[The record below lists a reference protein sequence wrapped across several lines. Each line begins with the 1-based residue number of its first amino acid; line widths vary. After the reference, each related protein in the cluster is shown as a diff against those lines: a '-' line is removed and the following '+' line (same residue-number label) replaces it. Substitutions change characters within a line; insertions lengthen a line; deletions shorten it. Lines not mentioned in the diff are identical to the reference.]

1 MSKVP
6 RSAVN
11 AGLVKALINRLEKL
25 QLSPGDQLVVTFPAK
40 VYESQAMLADAQR
53 FAQSVADMTRHEVV
67 IVAEGV
73 DIFVRKPTRP
83 RSIGMDSL

>member
-11 AGLVKALINRLEKL
+11 AGLIKALIQRLDKL
-25 QLSPGDQLVVTFPAK
+25 SLQPGDQLVLEFPPK
-40 VYESQAMLADAQR
+40 VYASDVMLADAQR
-53 FAQSVADMTRHEVV
+53 FAQSVADLTKREVV

-73 DIFVRKPTRP
+73 DIYARKPT
-83 RSIGMDSL
+83 STLSLPEGSL